1 MLAIAL
7 LLVLAVNGG
16 LFAGTILH
24 SAYQTAKFD
33 QLLGFAQKLWSVPFI
48 S

>member
-33 QLLGFAQKLWSVPFI
+33 QVLGIAQKLLHLPFV